1 MFILIAKDNN
11 ARVGK
16 LHTAH
21 GTIETPFCMPVATKA
36 TAKHVSPQDLVEMRA
51 KAIICNAMLLHFAPG
66 SKFLHDCGGIHKFM
80 QYPDVIFTD
89 SGGFQMQRK
98 SLFLSITD
106 KGVWFRD
113 PFILQKVYLRPED
126 VMQIEQDI
134 SSDVAMVLDHMPH
147 VTDSND
153 QVADA
158 VKRTHA
164 WAKKCKEA
172 HAKIGKEYG
181 SKQLLFGI
189 AQGGLF
195 KDLREKSAKFINA
208 LDFDGI
214 AMGGLALG
222 EGKKEMWEMID
233 TQLPFIDKEK
243 PRYLMGVGNPVDLI
257 EAVSRGVDCF
267 DSIYPTQNARHRN
280 VFTMNGMLKLDKQ
293 IYRDDTRR
301 LDEDCDCYVCKT
313 YTRAYLY
320 HLARVDEHILHRYL
334 SYHNLYFLQRF
345 MERMREAIK
354 KQEFTEFKK
363 DFLASYQAEKKA

>member
-1 MFILIAKDNN
+1 MPDSFSIIAEDGA

-16 LHTAH
+16 LYTAH

-36 TAKHVSPQDLVEMRA
+36 TAKNVSPQDLVDMKA

-66 SKFLHDCGGIHKFM
+66 SGFLREHGGIHKFM
-80 QYPDVIFTD
+80 RYPDVIFTD

-106 KGVWFRD
+106 KGVWFRN
-113 PFILQKVYLRPED
+113 PFILQKVYLRPEE
-126 VMQIEQDI
+126 VMRIEQDI
-134 SSDVAMVLDHMPH
+134 GSDVAMALDHMPH
-147 VTDSND
+147 VIDDHAAVS
-153 QVADA
+153 DA
-158 VKRTHA
+158 VRRTHL

-172 HAKIGKEYG
+172 HAKIAKEYD

-208 LDFDGI
+208 LDFDGV

-222 EGKKEMWEMID
+222 EGKKEMWEMVEV
-233 TQLPFIDKEK
+233 QLPHIDREK

-267 DSIYPTQNARHRN
+267 DSIFPTQNARHRN
-280 VFTMNGMLKLDKQ
+280 VFTLQGMVKLDKV
-293 IYRDDTRR
+293 IYREDMTP
-301 LDEDCDCYVCKT
+301 LDPDCDCYVCT
-313 YTRAYLY
+313 AFTRAYLH
-320 HLARVDEHILHRYL
+320 HLARVDEHISHRYL

-354 KQEFTEFKK
+354 KQEFGEFKK
-363 DFLASYQAEKKA
+363 EFLATYTK